1 MRIVLTGGVTGG
13 HIYPAIAIG
22 DRFRSADPTCEII
35 YIAGGHPLE
44 KEIIPN
50 AGYELFEVHSE
61 PLYRGSIARAGKTL
75 TNVMKGRSEAL
86 KIMRKF
92 KPDLVVSTGSYV
104 SVPVV
109 LAARKIGADIYL
121 HEQNGFPGISNKA
134 LAGLANRVFLGF
146 TSAAPYFKDDEKLV
160 YSGNPVRSD
169 FYGRDKLRDRQE
181 LGIDENDF
189 VVMVFGGSQG
199 SETTN
204 RVGEAL
210 AREYTD
216 KEGVCIIWGTGDK
229 YYDEIK
235 SRLES
240 EGLCADNIRIMPY
253 ISDMPKMLS
262 ACDITISRSGALS
275 VAETTMAGRAA
286 IFIPSPNVTEDH
298 QYYNAKAVA
307 DKGGAFIVREDNG
320 EDALIAEINDI
331 IKTLGNDREELLRMG
346 ESSHALAPVN
356 ATDIIYDKIMETCG
370 DGRSKRRKIFGRR

>member
-1 MRIVLTGGVTGG
+1 VTGG

-22 DRFRSADPTCEII
+22 DRFKSEDPTCEII

-44 KEIIPN
+44 REIIPN

-61 PLYRGSIARAGKTL
+61 PLYRGSLAKAGKTL
-75 TNVMKGRSEAL
+75 ANVMKGRAEAV
-86 KIMRKF
+86 KIMKKF

-104 SVPVV
+104 SVPIV
-109 LAARKIGADIYL
+109 LAARKMGADIYI

-146 TSAAPYFKDDEKLV
+146 TSAAPYFKNDEILV
-160 YSGNPVRSD
+160 YSGNPVRAE
-169 FYGRDKLRDRQE
+169 FNGRDRARDRKE
-181 LGIDENDF
+181 LGIDENDL

-204 RVGEAL
+204 MVGEAL
-210 AREYTD
+210 AREYAG

-229 YYDEIK
+229 YYEDIK
-235 SRLES
+235 KKLET
-240 EGLCADNIRIMPY
+240 EGFGADNIRIMPY
-253 ISDMPKMLS
+253 ISDMPMMLS

-307 DKGGAFIVREDNG
+307 DIGGAFIVREDNG
-320 EDALIAEINDI
+320 AEALVREIKNI
-331 IKTLGNDREELLRMG
+331 IESLGNDREEIIRMG
-346 ESSHALAPVN
+346 EASHTLAPVN
-356 ATDIIYDKIMETCG
+356 ATDIIYDTIMETLG
-370 DGRSKRRKIFGRR
+370 DSKSKRRRIFGRR

>member
-22 DRFRSADPTCEII
+22 DRFRAADPTCEVI

-50 AGYELFEVHSE
+50 AGYELFAVHSE
-61 PLYRGSIARAGKTL
+61 PLYRGSVVKVGKTL
-75 TNVMKGRSEAL
+75 ANVMKGRSEAL
-86 KIMRKF
+86 KIMKEF
-92 KPDLVVSTGSYV
+92 KPDFVVSTGSYV

-109 LAARKIGADIYL
+109 LAARKFGADIYL

-134 LAGLANRVFLGF
+134 LAGLASRVFLGF
-146 TSAAPYFKDDEKLV
+146 SSAASYFKDDEKLV
-160 YSGNPVRSD
+160 YSGNPVRSE
-169 FYGRDKLRDRQE
+169 FSGRDRSLDRKE
-181 LGIDENDF
+181 LGIGDKDF

-204 RVGEAL
+204 MVGEAL
-210 AREYTD
+210 AREYAGR
-216 KEGVCIIWGTGDK
+216 EGVCLIWGTGEK

-235 SRLES
+235 NKLEA
-240 EGLCADNIRIMPY
+240 EGFGADNIRIMPY
-253 ISDMPKMLS
+253 ISDMPQMLS

-307 DKGGAFIVREDNG
+307 DNGGAFIVREDNG
-320 EDALIAEINDI
+320 NEALVSEIKNI
-331 IKTLGNDREELLRMG
+331 IRTLGNDREEITRMG
-346 ESSHALAPVN
+346 EASQKLAPVN
-356 ATDIIYDKIMETCG
+356 ATDIIYNTIMETYVDNG
-370 DGRSKRRKIFGRR
+370 SKRGRFFGRR